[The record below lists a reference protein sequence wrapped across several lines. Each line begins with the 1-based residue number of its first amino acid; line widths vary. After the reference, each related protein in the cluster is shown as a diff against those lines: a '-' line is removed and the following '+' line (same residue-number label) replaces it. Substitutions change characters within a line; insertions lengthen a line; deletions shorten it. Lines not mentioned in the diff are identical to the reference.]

1 MVFEL
6 ARGDVEAGGM
16 KDWRVN
22 DSGVLFVGFVGVVGE
37 GCWERSWIGDAG
49 ERRSEGPFE
58 KCEE

>member
-16 KDWRVN
+16 KDWRGN

-49 ERRSEGPFE
+49 ERRTEGQIE

>member
-1 MVFEL
+1 
-6 ARGDVEAGGM
+6 M